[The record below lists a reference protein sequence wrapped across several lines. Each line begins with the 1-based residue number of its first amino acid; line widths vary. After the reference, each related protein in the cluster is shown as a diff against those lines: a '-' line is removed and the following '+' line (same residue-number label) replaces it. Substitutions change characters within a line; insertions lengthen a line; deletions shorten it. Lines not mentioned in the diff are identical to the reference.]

1 MLRDQVVL
9 VMLSFGVN
17 ALAFLF
23 QFLMARVMT
32 PTAWK
37 DTMAI
42 LALLTIISVPSIAIN
57 TLAIKMS
64 GELHIRNQF
73 EDLWRWVTRTIS
85 LVLAAGAAVAGAF
98 VLLSGWIKEQLQLEA
113 STGVLVAGL
122 ASALLL
128 GSTVVR
134 GALAGVRSFVTL
146 GLVSMTE
153 TLTRVIVAVALV
165 TAGFA
170 AAGAVGGSAAGA
182 LLFIALGLF
191 FLRKRRNAAPEQ
203 ASSDAKFP
211 RWTEQARVLTISF
224 GLAVLFNIDSLIVAR
239 FFSTEEA
246 ASYLA
251 MGLIGRTIF
260 FMSGPVSIVLLPH
273 VIRVYANGESV
284 VPSLAL
290 ALALI
295 TFIVTT
301 TAVSILVFPTHI
313 FSLVFR
319 EGYTLDLP
327 ILSIYTVIG
336 SLFAVNAALAN
347 VLIGVGYLRA
357 WIGMLAVALGLMV
370 SLFILHDSLTQIA
383 LVLAT
388 AVSISAIYLSA
399 ETAIFLRRNNT
410 KSPAQGRS

>member
-73 EDLWRWVTRTIS
+73 EDLWRWVTRTIA
-85 LVLAAGAAVAGAF
+85 LILAAGAAVAGAF
-98 VLLSGWIKEQLQLEA
+98 ALLSGWIQEQLQLEA
-113 STGVLVAGL
+113 STGVVVAGL
-122 ASALLL
+122 ACALLL

-153 TLTRVIVAVALV
+153 TLTRVVAAVAMV

-191 FLRKRRNAAPEQ
+191 FLRKQRNAAPKQ
-203 ASSDAKFP
+203 TSSNAKLP
-211 RWTEQARVLTISF
+211 RWTEQTRVLTISF

-239 FFSTEEA
+239 FFSAEAA

-273 VIRVYANGESV
+273 VIRIYANGDSV

-290 ALALI
+290 ALVLI
-295 TFIVTT
+295 ISIVTT
-301 TAVSILVFPTHI
+301 TAVSILIFPSQI

-319 EGYTLDLP
+319 EGYTLDLQ

-357 WIGMLAVALGLMV
+357 WVGMLAIALGLIV

-388 AVSISAIYLSA
+388 AVSISVIYLSA
-399 ETAIFLRRNNT
+399 ETAIFLRRNET
-410 KSPAQGRS
+410 RPPAQGRS